1 MVSTVFFKAILKIS
15 FKFTQPDSFLFRGLF
30 LRKNGI
36 FPQKKTT
43 KNILSA
49 GKKGRRSFEAVS
61 KVTYFNYAILACLLL
76 LGVNILSAQTKEPY
90 QCKGVH
96 MLEERLLSA
105 ATDLDFRS
113 EQQTG
118 NYDIVYHRL
127 EWDIDPGRYFIKGK
141 VTSYFIP
148 TSDGFDQINFD
159 LTQEL
164 NVTDVQFRGEVVAFS
179 QTTEDLLEIY
189 LPETVLTGELDSVI
203 IEYQG
208 EPAVGQ
214 PFESFVRGF
223 HGPAGD
229 PIIWTLSEPFGAK
242 NWWPCKQTL
251 NDKIDSIDVY
261 VRTPSEFR
269 AASNGILA
277 GERKE
282 GDLTVYHWKHRYPIT
297 TYLVA
302 IAVTNY
308 RAYSDFVELKDGRL
322 LEILNYVYPEW
333 YDAARI
339 RTPLTGDMIQL
350 FEELFGPYPFK
361 EEKYGHAQFGFPG
374 GMEHQTMSFMVNF
387 GASLIAH
394 ELAHQ
399 WFGNKVTCGAW
410 NDIWVNEGFARYG
423 EYLIREYNIGGG
435 SAINWLDNEINE
447 ITLAPGG
454 AVYIPEIFS
463 EFRIF
468 DFRLSYRKGGM
479 ILHML
484 RWKIGDEAFFQGLRN
499 FLEDPE
505 LAFGYATGEDV
516 KFHLEQASGLDLDEF
531 FADWYYGEGYPT
543 YTVLWSQSQEG
554 QLSITLEQE
563 TSSPR
568 VDFFEL
574 PVPIRLVGKDQTETL
589 VLDHQF
595 TGQTFTFDIPF
606 EIGNMEIDPER
617 WLISRNNQV
626 IFTTSSKDQKL
637 GTNAIQL
644 SPNPVDDVLF
654 LRLIDTALQVRA
666 TELFHVSGGL
676 VKQLHYQGGVQQLDV
691 SDLTSGAYYIRV
703 WTNEGFLVK
712 KFLKQ

>member
-1 MVSTVFFKAILKIS
+1 M
-15 FKFTQPDSFLFRGLF
+15 
-30 LRKNGI
+30 RKRNLPGSANV
-36 FPQKKTT
+36 QNALKTT
-43 KNILSA
+43 SKVIFFYFNIL
-49 GKKGRRSFEAVS
+49 V
-61 KVTYFNYAILACLLL
+61 CLLL
-76 LGVNILSAQTKEPY
+76 LGFNVLSAQTEEPY
-90 QCKGVH
+90 QCKGVQ

-105 ATDLDFRS
+105 PADLGFRS

-118 NYDIVYHRL
+118 NYDIIYHRL
-127 EWDIDPGRYFIKGK
+127 VWDIDPRRYFIRGK
-141 VTSYFIP
+141 VTSHFIP

-159 LTQEL
+159 LTQKL
-164 NVTDVQFRGEVVAFS
+164 NVTDVQFRGQTVTFS
-179 QTTEDLLEIY
+179 QATEDLLEIY
-189 LPETVLTGELDSVI
+189 LPETVSTGELDSVI

-214 PFESFVRGF
+214 PFESFVQGF

-277 GERKE
+277 EEIDE
-282 GDLTVYHWKHRYPIT
+282 GNTTVYHWKHRYPIT

-308 RAYSDFVELKDGRL
+308 RTYSDYVMLEDGRQ

-361 EEKYGHAQFGFPG
+361 EEKYGHAQFSFPG

-394 ELAHQ
+394 ELVHQ
-399 WFGNKVTCGAW
+399 WFGDKVTCGTW

-423 EYLIREYNIGGG
+423 EYLIRENNIGL
-435 SAINWLDNEINE
+435 SNATDWLDNEINE

-484 RWKIGDEAFFQGLRN
+484 RWTLGDEVFFQGLRN

-516 KFHLEQASGLDLDEF
+516 KFHLEQASGMNLDDF
-531 FADWYYGEGYPT
+531 FADWYYGEGYPS
-543 YTVLWSQSQEG
+543 YSVLWNQTQDG

-574 PVPIRLVGKDQTETL
+574 PVPLRLIGKDQSET
-589 VLDHQF
+589 VILDHEFSGQSF
-595 TGQTFTFDIPF
+595 TLNIPF
-606 EIGNMEIDPER
+606 EISNIEIDPER

-626 IFTTSSKDQKL
+626 IFSTASESGRLKE
-637 GTNAIQL
+637 NSIQL
-644 SPNPVDDVLF
+644 TPNPASSVLYVQSQDVEMKIEGAAL
-654 LRLIDTALQVRA
+654 LHASGQLIRQLNYR
-666 TELFHVSGGL
+666 GGIQPINVTDL
-676 VKQLHYQGGVQQLDV
+676 VPGV
-691 SDLTSGAYYIRV
+691 YYIRIL
-703 WTNEGFLVK
+703 TSEGRIVK